1 MVRDGMSVTRVQAHG
16 MGNGIKQ
23 VTIQEIAYC
32 RSFVHITLG
41 RF

>member
-1 MVRDGMSVTRVQAHG
+1 MAVTQVKAHG

-23 VTIQEIAYC
+23 IAVQEIAYC

-41 RF
+41 CF